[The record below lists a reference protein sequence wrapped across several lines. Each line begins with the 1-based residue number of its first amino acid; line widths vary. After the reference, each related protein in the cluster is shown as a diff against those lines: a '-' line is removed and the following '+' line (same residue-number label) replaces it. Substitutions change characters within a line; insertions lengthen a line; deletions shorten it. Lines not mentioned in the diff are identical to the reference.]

1 MGADGFLT
9 KNYTRLFLTVR
20 SLRMLDRKPV
30 YILILMKCQSLKSVV
45 FKLWQAEE
53 ADISFKSVD
62 VFDKFKVL
70 KKLNYL
76 II

>member
-1 MGADGFLT
+1 MGAEGFLA
-9 KNYTRLFLTVR
+9 KNYTRLFLNVR

-53 ADISFKSVD
+53 ADISFKSLD
-62 VFDKFKVL
+62 VFDKFKLL
-70 KKLNYL
+70 KKLHF
-76 II
+76 I